1 MIKTTKPTK
10 KKRTSTNYYKINQ
23 QKDKLNEYKNSL
35 DMLLDELADNVEKS
49 LNIYFKRPDL
59 FSKDEL
65 LDMKQELVSIMGIDI

>member
-65 LDMKQELVSIMGIDI
+65 LDIKQELVSIMGINI